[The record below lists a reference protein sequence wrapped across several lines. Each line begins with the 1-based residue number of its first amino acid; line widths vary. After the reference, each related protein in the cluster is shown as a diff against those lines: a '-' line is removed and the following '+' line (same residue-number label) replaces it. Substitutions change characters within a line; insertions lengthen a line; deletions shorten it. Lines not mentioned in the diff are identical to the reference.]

1 MKRTVTLYYDANDD
15 LYVTSAHDGLLLK
28 PGSIALYMVSDLKE
42 PYQVVTLDLD
52 SRADTY
58 RPTPE
63 FLKHMKDMEK
73 AL

>member
-15 LYVTSAHDGLLLK
+15 VYVNSPHDGLLLK

-42 PYQVVTLDLD
+42 PYQVVTVDLD

-58 RPTPE
+58 QPTPE
-63 FLKHMKDMEK
+63 FIRYMKEMEK